1 MKKIFKKRSFET
13 IVDLV
18 AHSTEE
24 DVFEI
29 TEKELE
35 LIIKAN
41 HYRKVSYH
49 EYYSELN
56 NYELPN
62 IFVISRFCDK
72 LYVKARAWVKDL
84 PKHIFFSIS

>member
-13 IVDLV
+13 VVELI

-35 LIIKAN
+35 FIIKAN
-41 HYRKVSYH
+41 HYRKVSY
-49 EYYSELN
+49 
-56 NYELPN
+56 
-62 IFVISRFCDK
+62 
-72 LYVKARAWVKDL
+72 
-84 PKHIFFSIS
+84 